1 MQGRSGPEDRTVA
14 FYRAMASFQASGSY
28 DKLVDRCGELMLQN
42 EDLKTKV
49 SDKLRSLNVTKEG
62 TLSDENRAEASK
74 IISDTLWEVLAS
86 NDFSDTFNEAQA
98 AVVEYNKKQEEEKQK
113 QKQEEDRRRI

>member
-1 MQGRSGPEDRTVA
+1 
-14 FYRAMASFQASGSY
+14 
-28 DKLVDRCGELMLQN
+28 
-42 EDLKTKV
+42 
-49 SDKLRSLNVTKEG
+49 
-62 TLSDENRAEASK
+62 
-74 IISDTLWEVLAS
+74 LAS